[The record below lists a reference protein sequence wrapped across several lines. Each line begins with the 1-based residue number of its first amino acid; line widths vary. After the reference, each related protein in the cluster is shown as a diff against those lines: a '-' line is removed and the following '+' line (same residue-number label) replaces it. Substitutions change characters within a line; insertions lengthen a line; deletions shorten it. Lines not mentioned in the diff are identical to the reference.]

1 MCKAVASFSNAYF
14 DALLPII
21 IMFPPVFNNI
31 PNAVI
36 VLPLPIT
43 KSKNKYVK
51 SLDKA

>member
-1 MCKAVASFSNAYF
+1 MCKFAASFSKAAL

-21 IMFPPVFNNI
+21 IIFPPVFSNI

-43 KSKNKYVK
+43 KSKKI
-51 SLDKA
+51 